1 MTGVDFLAGFLGE
14 TSLETILEGIQAYFS
29 YLCTCV
35 CVFTYSCMHVY
46 VCY

>member
-1 MTGVDFLAGFLGE
+1 MTGVGFLAGFLGE
-14 TSLETILEGIQAYFS
+14 TSLETILEGFKLTLA
-29 YLCTCV
+29 TCVHV